1 MDQWTPVDVLVAE
14 GGRVHVRLPE
24 AEQGPLPVGITMVI
38 SRMGGLPTVVLRH
51 GGEVVETFFEQESA
65 TIQQTHTS
73 DASPEVLLRGRY
85 ILLRLTSLLVQT
97 ADGAVEDGTNLLF
110 YLLASGH
117 DPMPLGLAMDA
128 LRAQIGRIVWATGI
142 SALFLVDDA
151 AGPVLAYVTE
161 GRTPLSF
168 GGFLE
173 AARIGA
179 ITGRT
184 FRWEPRY
191 AGKVDRFADAAMVWV
206 NRW

>member
-1 MDQWTPVDVLVAE
+1 
-14 GGRVHVRLPE
+14 
-24 AEQGPLPVGITMVI
+24 
-38 SRMGGLPTVVLRH
+38 
-51 GGEVVETFFEQESA
+51 VVETFFEQGSA
-65 TIQQTHTS
+65 TIQQTPTG
-73 DASPEVLLRGRY
+73 DASPELLLRGRH

-110 YLLASGH
+110 DRLASGH

-191 AGKVDRFADAAMVWV
+191 AGGVDRFPNAAMVWV